1 MVLVF
6 CGRIMA
12 SFIRFRLFG
21 IIAFV
26 TLAMSGQA
34 WSCSVCQG
42 GQTETVQDA
51 YIWIT
56 VLLSLF
62 PILAFGCFYI
72 LWKRKQGRHEN
83 EVDVTRTEEIA
94 QSDSPQSDSL
104 QSSSKL
110 QSPDKKDL

>member
-1 MVLVF
+1 
-6 CGRIMA
+6 MA

-21 IIAFV
+21 IVAVVILAF
-26 TLAMSGQA
+26 SGQA

-56 VLLSLF
+56 ILLSLF

-72 LWKRKQGRHEN
+72 FWKRKQGCHEN
-83 EVDVTRTEEIA
+83 EADVIQTDELS
-94 QSDSPQSDSL
+94 QSNSL

-110 QSPDKKDL
+110 HSPDKKDL